1 MSHMTEIYNLRYS
14 NLEKARTVRKYF
26 IVQMGFE
33 LDLMKGFQQDSEVY
47 VYRHWIT
54 VGIVS

>member
-1 MSHMTEIYNLRYS
+1 MTEIYNLRYS

-47 VYRHWIT
+47 VYSHWIT